1 MQAKHT
7 SPKREPARSTQE
19 PTTCAKVSSM
29 EQLSKPTATGIG
41 ITGRYWGASWPLI
54 VGALIY
60 LVFLVHGNYLLG
72 DADTYWHLAAG
83 RWILEHGA
91 IPVSDPFSHS
101 MRGAPWTAHE
111 WLSEVIF
118 AAAYATG
125 GWTGLIALTALAFA
139 GALAI
144 LTRFLLKE
152 MEPVHALMFVAFA
165 VMLPL
170 THLVARPHVIAMPLM
185 VLWTAHLVRA
195 SEHGH
200 APSLWLLPVM
210 TLWANLHG
218 SFTLGL
224 GLTLFFLVEGVLNA
238 RLQNKTMTAAKSW
251 LAFAGLAFLSA
262 LATPHGLKGIL
273 FTLHIFGGS
282 YALDQIAE
290 WRSPNFHFFQPL
302 EVWLFVGLAAVL
314 FQGLRLP
321 LMRIALLLGFLHL
334 GLTHNR
340 NIELLGLLTPLFLAA
355 PLAGQ
360 WRERQATGRQ
370 LATMDHFFQALA
382 HRASKG
388 ATVLVVSGLVAV
400 TVLATQLGEL
410 QPDKG
415 ITPTDAIQAAR
426 KANLTGP
433 VLNEYSFGGY
443 LIYSGISP
451 FIDGRAD
458 MYGDD
463 FLKQYI
469 EAMSLEAPDGLLL
482 VLKKYHIQWTLLP
495 PNMPAVALLDHLPE
509 WRRLYADKIAVV
521 HVKKSPSPQLP

>member
-1 MQAKHT
+1 M
-7 SPKREPARSTQE
+7 
-19 PTTCAKVSSM
+19 
-29 EQLSKPTATGIG
+29 PTAPTMLSTSRYTGI
-41 ITGRYWGASWPLI
+41 SWPLI

-60 LVFLVHGNYLLG
+60 LVFLIHGNSLLG

-83 RWILEHGA
+83 RWMLEHGTV
-91 IPVSDPFSHS
+91 PVTDPFSHS

-118 AAAYATG
+118 AAAYMTA
-125 GWTGLIALTALAFA
+125 GWTGLVALTALAFA
-139 GALAI
+139 GTLAI

-170 THLVARPHVIAMPLM
+170 THLVARPHVLAMPLM

-195 SEHGH
+195 SEHGL

-218 SFTLGL
+218 GFTLGL
-224 GLTLFFLVEGVLNA
+224 GLTLFFSVESVLNA
-238 RLQNKTMTAAKSW
+238 RRQNKTMTAVKSW
-251 LAFAGLAFLSA
+251 FAFTGLAFLSA

-273 FTLHIFGGS
+273 FTLHLFGGS
-282 YALDQIAE
+282 YALDHIGE
-290 WRSPNFHFFQPL
+290 WRSPDFHLLQPL
-302 EVWLFVGLAAVL
+302 EIWLLAGLAAAL
-314 FQGLRLP
+314 HQGLRLP
-321 LMRIALLLGFLHL
+321 IMRLVL
-334 GLTHNR
+334 
-340 NIELLGLLTPLFLAA
+340 LLGLLHLALKYGRNVELIGLLAPLFLAA
-355 PLAGQ
+355 PLARQ
-360 WRERQATGRQ
+360 WRERQATGHH

-382 HRASKG
+382 RCASKG
-388 ATVLVVSGLVAV
+388 TTVLVISGLVAA
-400 TVLATQLGEL
+400 TVLATQLDQL

-415 ITPTDAIQAAR
+415 ITPTAAIQAAR

-463 FLKQYI
+463 FLKHHI
-469 EAMSLEAPDGLLL
+469 EALSLEAPDGLLL
-482 VLKKYHIQWTLLP
+482 TLKKYHIQWTLLP
-495 PNMPAVALLDHLPE
+495 PNIPAVTLLDHLPE
-509 WRRLYADKIAVV
+509 WCRFYTDKIAVV
-521 HVKKSPSPQLP
+521 HVKKSLCPQLP

>member
-1 MQAKHT
+1 MLST
-7 SPKREPARSTQE
+7 SRY
-19 PTTCAKVSSM
+19 
-29 EQLSKPTATGIG
+29 TGL
-41 ITGRYWGASWPLI
+41 SWPLI

-60 LVFLVHGNYLLG
+60 LVFLVHGNSLLA

-83 RWILEHGA
+83 RWILEHGT
-91 IPVSDPFSHS
+91 IPVTDPFSHS

-118 AAAYATG
+118 AAAYMTA
-125 GWTGLIALTALAFA
+125 GWTGLAALTALAFA

-165 VMLPL
+165 AMLPL
-170 THLVARPHVIAMPLM
+170 PHLVARPHVLAMPLM

-210 TLWANLHG
+210 ILWANLHG

-224 GLTLFFLVEGVLNA
+224 GLTLFFSVEGVLNA

-251 LAFAGLAFLSA
+251 LTFAGLAFLSA

-273 FTLHIFGGS
+273 FTLHLFGGS
-282 YALDQIAE
+282 YALDHIGE
-290 WRSPNFHFFQPL
+290 WRSPDFHLLQPL
-302 EVWLFVGLAAVL
+302 EIWLLAGLAVAL
-314 FQGLRLP
+314 HQGLRLP
-321 LMRIALLLGFLHL
+321 IMRLVL
-334 GLTHNR
+334 
-340 NIELLGLLTPLFLAA
+340 LLGLLHLALKYGRNVELIGLLAPLFLAA
-355 PLAGQ
+355 PLARQ
-360 WRERQATGRQ
+360 WRERQATGHQ

-382 HRASKG
+382 QRASKG
-388 ATVLVVSGLVAV
+388 ATVLVVSGLVAA
-400 TVLATQLGEL
+400 TVLATQLREL

-415 ITPTDAIQAAR
+415 ITPTAAIQAAR

-463 FLKQYI
+463 FLKQHI
-469 EAMSLEAPDGLLL
+469 EALSLEAPDGLLL
-482 VLKKYHIQWTLLP
+482 ALKKYHIQWTLLP
-495 PNMPAVALLDHLPE
+495 PNIPAVTLLDHLPE
-509 WRRLYADKIAVV
+509 WCRFYTDKIAVV
-521 HVKKSPSPQLP
+521 HVKKSLCPQLP

>member
-1 MQAKHT
+1 MAPTILST
-7 SPKREPARSTQE
+7 SRY
-19 PTTCAKVSSM
+19 
-29 EQLSKPTATGIG
+29 TGL
-41 ITGRYWGASWPLI
+41 SWPLI

-60 LVFLVHGNYLLG
+60 LVFLTYGNYLLG

-83 RWILEHGA
+83 RWILEHGT
-91 IPVSDPFSHS
+91 IPVTDPFSHS

-118 AAAYATG
+118 AAAYMTA
-125 GWTGLIALTALAFA
+125 GWTGLVALTALAFA

-165 VMLPL
+165 FVLPL
-170 THLVARPHVIAMPLM
+170 GHLVARPHVLAMPLM

-195 SEHGH
+195 GDHGR
-200 APSLWLLPVM
+200 APSLWLLPIM

-218 SFTLGL
+218 GFTLGL
-224 GLTLFFLVEGVLNA
+224 ALSLFFAVEGVLNA
-238 RLQNKTMTAAKSW
+238 RQKNETSAAVKSW
-251 LAFAGLAFLSA
+251 ALFVGLSLISA
-262 LATPHGLKGIL
+262 LLTPHGIKGIL
-273 FTLHIFGGS
+273 FTVQLLSGS
-282 YALDQIAE
+282 YAMDHIAE

-302 EVWLFVGLAAVL
+302 EVWLFAGLAAVL

-321 LMRIALLLGFLHL
+321 LMRIVLLLGLLHL
-334 GLTHNR
+334 GLTHGR
-340 NIELLGLLTPLFLAA
+340 NIELLGLLAPLFLAV

-360 WRERQATGRQ
+360 WQEQQATGRQ

-382 HRASKG
+382 QRASKG
-388 ATVLVVSGLVAV
+388 ATVLVVGGLVAA
-400 TVLATQLGEL
+400 TVLATQLNEFK
-410 QPDKG
+410 PDKG

-463 FLKQYI
+463 YLKQYI
-469 EAMSLEAPDGLLL
+469 EAVTLEAPDGLLL
-482 VLKKYHIQWTLLP
+482 VLKKYRIEWTLLP
-495 PNMPAVALLDHLPE
+495 PNTPAVALLDHLPE
-509 WRRLYADKIAVV
+509 WRRFYADKVAVV
-521 HVKKSPSPQLP
+521 HVRKTALEEAQNP

>member
-1 MQAKHT
+1 
-7 SPKREPARSTQE
+7 
-19 PTTCAKVSSM
+19 M
-29 EQLSKPTATGIG
+29 EQLSKPTATNIG
-41 ITGRYWGASWPLI
+41 ITGRYWGISWPLI

-60 LVFLVHGNYLLG
+60 LVFLAHGNYLLG

-83 RWILEHGA
+83 RWILEHGT

-101 MRGAPWTAHE
+101 MRGVPWTAHE

-118 AAAYATG
+118 AAAYMTG
-125 GWTGLIALTALAFA
+125 GWTGLIALAALAFA
-139 GALAI
+139 SALAI

-165 VMLPL
+165 VVLPL
-170 THLVARPHVIAMPLM
+170 THLYARPHVLAMPLM

-224 GLTLFFLVEGVLNA
+224 ALALAFALECVLNA
-238 RLQNKTMTAAKSW
+238 RKTDQVGKAAKSW
-251 LAFAGLAFLSA
+251 GIFVGLSFVSA
-262 LATPHGLKGIL
+262 LLTPHGIEGIL
-273 FTLHIFGGS
+273 FTLKIFGGS
-282 YALDQIAE
+282 YALDHIAE
-290 WRSPNFHFFQPL
+290 WRSPDFHFLQPL
-302 EVWLFVGLAAVL
+302 EVWLFVGLAVVL

-321 LMRIALLLGFLHL
+321 LMRIALLLGLLHL

-340 NIELLGLLTPLFLAA
+340 NIELLGLLAPLFLAA

-360 WRERQATGRQ
+360 WRERQSTGHQ

-382 HRASKG
+382 QRASKG
-388 ATVLVVSGLVAV
+388 ATVLVVSGLVAA
-400 TVLATQLGEL
+400 TILATQLDEL

-415 ITPTDAIQAAR
+415 ITPADAIQAVR

-451 FIDGRAD
+451 YIDGRAD

-463 FLKQYI
+463 FLKEYMEAVSLKGSDVLPRLLQKYRI
-469 EAMSLEAPDGLLL
+469 E
-482 VLKKYHIQWTLLP
+482 WTLMP
-495 PNMPAVALLDHLPE
+495 PETAAVALLDHLPE
-509 WRRLYADKIAVV
+509 WRRLYADKVAVV
-521 HVKKSPSPQLP
+521 HVRKTAPDKK

>member
-1 MQAKHT
+1 
-7 SPKREPARSTQE
+7 
-19 PTTCAKVSSM
+19 M

-41 ITGRYWGASWPLI
+41 ITGGYWGVSWPLI

-60 LVFLVHGNYLLG
+60 LGFLFHGSYLLG

-83 RWILEHGA
+83 RWILEHGTV
-91 IPVSDPFSHS
+91 PVSDPFSHS

-118 AAAYATG
+118 AATYMTG

-139 GALAI
+139 GALAM

-152 MEPVHALMFVAFA
+152 MEPVHTLMFVAFA
-165 VMLPL
+165 VMLPF
-170 THLVARPHVIAMPLM
+170 THLSARPHVLAMPLM

-210 TLWANLHG
+210 ILWANLHG

-224 GLTLFFLVEGVLNA
+224 GLTLFFSVEGALNA
-238 RLQNKTMTAAKSW
+238 RLQNKTIAVAKPW
-251 LAFAGLAFLSA
+251 FAFAGLAFLCT

-273 FTLHIFGGS
+273 FTLHIFSGS
-282 YALDQIAE
+282 YALDYIAE
-290 WRSPNFHFFQPL
+290 WRSPDFHFFQPL
-302 EVWLFVGLAAVL
+302 EIWLFIGLAAAL

-321 LMRIALLLGFLHL
+321 LMRIALLLGLLHL
-334 GLTHNR
+334 GLKYGR
-340 NIELLGLLTPLFLAA
+340 NVELLGLLTPLFLAA

-360 WRERQATGRQ
+360 WRGRQ
-370 LATMDHFFQALA
+370 VTGQPLAAMDHFFQSLA
-382 HRASKG
+382 QRASKG
-388 ATVLVVSGLVAV
+388 ATVLVVSGLVAA
-400 TVLATQLGEL
+400 TVLATQLGEF
-410 QPDKG
+410 QPNKG

-426 KANLTGP
+426 KTNLTGP
-433 VLNEYSFGGY
+433 VLNEYRFGGY

-458 MYGDD
+458 MYGDA
-463 FLKQYI
+463 FLKQYS
-469 EAMSLEAPDGLLL
+469 EALSLEAPDSLTQ
-482 VLKKYHIQWTLLP
+482 VLKKYRIQWTLLP
-495 PNMPAVALLDHLPE
+495 PNTPAVALLDHLPE

-521 HVKKSPSPQLP
+521 HVKKMAPEEAQNP